1 LINTEF
7 LSFLQDKYQREFFYF
22 DEYMEEC
29 LYSDF
34 GFFNT
39 TKVRSNKEGDFLTSP
54 EVSDYFGYFISNF
67 VKVNNIDKNL
77 LEIGA
82 GTGSL
87 GYQIDKFSNKKPL
100 VVEKSKTAI
109 TSLED
114 MQFTVY
120 ESVDS
125 MSKEDIGLLYM
136 NEVLDNVPCSIA
148 VNKDGEWFEKII
160 RLKQDQLVYDLVPA
174 REINLDWISD
184 FNIDALEGIEI
195 EIQKNS
201 TEYLIKLISKFNPEF
216 LIIIDY
222 GYEFHER
229 KDKPYKSLIR
239 TYKNHHLA
247 GDTILQPAS
256 TDITYDVNFSSVK
269 TTLNSLN
276 YTVELLTQKEFI
288 EQNGFENLYKKINNE
303 FQVAEG
309 IQKLKL
315 KSDLVGLDAISN
327 NRGLGGF
334 MVAVAKKL

>member
-1 LINTEF
+1 
-7 LSFLQDKYQREFFYF
+7 
-22 DEYMEEC
+22 MEEC

-87 GYQIDKFSNKKPL
+87 GYQIDKFSNKTPL

-174 REINLDWISD
+174 REVNLDWISD

>member
-1 LINTEF
+1 
-7 LSFLQDKYQREFFYF
+7 
-22 DEYMEEC
+22 MEEC

-87 GYQIDKFSNKKPL
+87 GYQIDKFSNKTPL

>member
-1 LINTEF
+1 
-7 LSFLQDKYQREFFYF
+7 
-22 DEYMEEC
+22 MEEC

-136 NEVLDNVPCSIA
+136 NEVLDNIPCSIA
-148 VNKDGEWFEKII
+148 VNKDREWFEKII

>member
-1 LINTEF
+1 
-7 LSFLQDKYQREFFYF
+7 
-22 DEYMEEC
+22 MEEC

-125 MSKEDIGLLYM
+125 MSKEDVGLLYM

>member
-1 LINTEF
+1 
-7 LSFLQDKYQREFFYF
+7 
-22 DEYMEEC
+22 MEEC

-229 KDKPYKSLIR
+229 KDTPYKSLIR

>member
-1 LINTEF
+1 M
-7 LSFLQDKYQREFFYF
+7 D
-22 DEYMEEC
+22 EC

-39 TKVRSNKEGDFLTSP
+39 TKVRSIKEGDFLTSP

-87 GYQIDKFSNKKPL
+87 GYQIDKFSNKTPL

-174 REINLDWISD
+174 REVNLDWISD
-184 FNIDALEGIEI
+184 FNIDALDGIEI

>member
-1 LINTEF
+1 
-7 LSFLQDKYQREFFYF
+7 
-22 DEYMEEC
+22 MEEC

-184 FNIDALEGIEI
+184 FNINALEGIEI

>member
-1 LINTEF
+1 
-7 LSFLQDKYQREFFYF
+7 
-22 DEYMEEC
+22 MEEC

-239 TYKNHHLA
+239 TYENHHLA

>member
-1 LINTEF
+1 
-7 LSFLQDKYQREFFYF
+7 
-22 DEYMEEC
+22 MEEC

-87 GYQIDKFSNKKPL
+87 GYQIDKFSNKTPL

-174 REINLDWISD
+174 REVNLDWISD

-247 GDTILQPAS
+247 GDTLLQPAS

>member
-1 LINTEF
+1 M
-7 LSFLQDKYQREFFYF
+7 D
-22 DEYMEEC
+22 EC

-174 REINLDWISD
+174 REINLDWVSD

>member
-1 LINTEF
+1 
-7 LSFLQDKYQREFFYF
+7 
-22 DEYMEEC
+22 MEEC

-67 VKVNNIDKNL
+67 VKVNNINKNL

-239 TYKNHHLA
+239 TYKDHHLA

>member
-125 MSKEDIGLLYM
+125 ISKEDIGLLYM

>member
-1 LINTEF
+1 
-7 LSFLQDKYQREFFYF
+7 
-22 DEYMEEC
+22 MEEC

-315 KSDLVGLDAISN
+315 KSDLVGLDAINN

>member
-1 LINTEF
+1 
-7 LSFLQDKYQREFFYF
+7 
-22 DEYMEEC
+22 MEEC

-54 EVSDYFGYFISNF
+54 EVSDYFGYFISSF

-136 NEVLDNVPCSIA
+136 NEVLDNIPCSIA

>member
-1 LINTEF
+1 
-7 LSFLQDKYQREFFYF
+7 
-22 DEYMEEC
+22 MEEC

-100 VVEKSKTAI
+100 VVEKYKTAI

>member
-1 LINTEF
+1 
-7 LSFLQDKYQREFFYF
+7 
-22 DEYMEEC
+22 MEEC

-239 TYKNHHLA
+239 TYENHHLA

-315 KSDLVGLDAISN
+315 KSDLVGLDAINN

>member
-1 LINTEF
+1 
-7 LSFLQDKYQREFFYF
+7 
-22 DEYMEEC
+22 MEEC

-184 FNIDALEGIEI
+184 FNIDTLEGIEI

-334 MVAVAKKL
+334 MVAVSKKL

>member
-1 LINTEF
+1 
-7 LSFLQDKYQREFFYF
+7 
-22 DEYMEEC
+22 MEEC

-125 MSKEDIGLLYM
+125 ISKEDIGLLYM

-201 TEYLIKLISKFNPEF
+201 TEYLIKLISKFNPEL

-269 TTLNSLN
+269 TTLSSLN

-288 EQNGFENLYKKINNE
+288 EQNGLENLYKKINNE

>member
-1 LINTEF
+1 
-7 LSFLQDKYQREFFYF
+7 
-22 DEYMEEC
+22 MEEC
-29 LYSDF
+29 LYSNF

>member
-1 LINTEF
+1 
-7 LSFLQDKYQREFFYF
+7 
-22 DEYMEEC
+22 MEEC

-247 GDTILQPAS
+247 GDTLLQPAS

-269 TTLNSLN
+269 TTLSSLN

-315 KSDLVGLDAISN
+315 KSDLVGLDAISS

>member
-1 LINTEF
+1 
-7 LSFLQDKYQREFFYF
+7 
-22 DEYMEEC
+22 MEEC

-174 REINLDWISD
+174 REVNLDWISD
-184 FNIDALEGIEI
+184 FNIDALDGIEI

>member
-1 LINTEF
+1 
-7 LSFLQDKYQREFFYF
+7 
-22 DEYMEEC
+22 MEEC

-239 TYKNHHLA
+239 TYENHHLA

-288 EQNGFENLYKKINNE
+288 DQNGFENLYKKINNE

>member
-1 LINTEF
+1 
-7 LSFLQDKYQREFFYF
+7 
-22 DEYMEEC
+22 MEEC
-29 LYSDF
+29 LYSHF

-39 TKVRSNKEGDFLTSP
+39 AKVRSNKEGDFLTSP

>member
-87 GYQIDKFSNKKPL
+87 GYQIEKFSNKKPL

-288 EQNGFENLYKKINNE
+288 DQNGFENLYKKINNE

>member
-1 LINTEF
+1 
-7 LSFLQDKYQREFFYF
+7 
-22 DEYMEEC
+22 MEEC

-184 FNIDALEGIEI
+184 FNIDAIEGIEI

>member
-1 LINTEF
+1 
-7 LSFLQDKYQREFFYF
+7 
-22 DEYMEEC
+22 MEEC

-174 REINLDWISD
+174 REVNLDWISD
-184 FNIDALEGIEI
+184 FNIDALEGVEI

>member
-1 LINTEF
+1 
-7 LSFLQDKYQREFFYF
+7 
-22 DEYMEEC
+22 
-29 LYSDF
+29 
-34 GFFNT
+34 
-39 TKVRSNKEGDFLTSP
+39 
-54 EVSDYFGYFISNF
+54 
-67 VKVNNIDKNL
+67 
-77 LEIGA
+77 
-82 GTGSL
+82 
-87 GYQIDKFSNKKPL
+87 
-100 VVEKSKTAI
+100 
-109 TSLED
+109 

-148 VNKDGEWFEKII
+148 MNKDGEWFEKII
-160 RLKQDQLVYDLVPA
+160 RLKQDQLVYDLVPT

>member
-1 LINTEF
+1 
-7 LSFLQDKYQREFFYF
+7 
-22 DEYMEEC
+22 MEEC

-120 ESVDS
+120 GSVDS

>member
-1 LINTEF
+1 
-7 LSFLQDKYQREFFYF
+7 
-22 DEYMEEC
+22 MEEC

-120 ESVDS
+120 DSVDS
-125 MSKEDIGLLYM
+125 MSSEDIGLLYM

-174 REINLDWISD
+174 REINLDWISE

-239 TYKNHHLA
+239 TYKDHHLA

>member
-1 LINTEF
+1 
-7 LSFLQDKYQREFFYF
+7 
-22 DEYMEEC
+22 MEEC

-114 MQFTVY
+114 MQFAVY

-148 VNKDGEWFEKII
+148 VNKDGEWFEKIV

-174 REINLDWISD
+174 REVNLDWISD

>member
-1 LINTEF
+1 
-7 LSFLQDKYQREFFYF
+7 
-22 DEYMEEC
+22 MEEC

-315 KSDLVGLDAISN
+315 KSDLVGLDAIGN

>member
-1 LINTEF
+1 
-7 LSFLQDKYQREFFYF
+7 
-22 DEYMEEC
+22 MEEC
-29 LYSDF
+29 LYSNF

-184 FNIDALEGIEI
+184 FNIHALEGIEI

>member
-276 YTVELLTQKEFI
+276 YTVELLSQKEFI

>member
-1 LINTEF
+1 
-7 LSFLQDKYQREFFYF
+7 
-22 DEYMEEC
+22 MEEC

-247 GDTILQPAS
+247 GDTILQPTS

>member
-1 LINTEF
+1 
-7 LSFLQDKYQREFFYF
+7 
-22 DEYMEEC
+22 MEEC

-160 RLKQDQLVYDLVPA
+160 RLKQDQLVYDLVPT

-184 FNIDALEGIEI
+184 FNIDALDGIEI

>member
-1 LINTEF
+1 
-7 LSFLQDKYQREFFYF
+7 
-22 DEYMEEC
+22 MEEC

-87 GYQIDKFSNKKPL
+87 GYQIDKFSNKTPL

-160 RLKQDQLVYDLVPA
+160 RLKQDQLVYNLVPA

-239 TYKNHHLA
+239 TYKDHHLA